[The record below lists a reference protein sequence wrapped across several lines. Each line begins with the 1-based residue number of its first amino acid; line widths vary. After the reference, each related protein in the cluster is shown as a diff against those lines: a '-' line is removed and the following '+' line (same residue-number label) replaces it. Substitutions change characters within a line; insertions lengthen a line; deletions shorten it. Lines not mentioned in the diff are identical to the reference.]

1 MGAASVLAAAGD
13 SVTSCGSASDHF
25 QVDYI
30 TLDADAT
37 GGPRKGKPFTITASG
52 TLDEAHTAGRV
63 VVDAHLKA
71 LGLVDEDVNADQKYT
86 WTPGVAA
93 GKTQVTIGPFTFPR
107 VAPGVF
113 DFTGKVTVEND
124 KAEPVLCLDI
134 ALDIPKILSE
144 ELEEEAEA
152 QLCEVS
158 DSDHITNIDQTDP
171 AVTSFDVDEVID
183 YVNAGI
189 DISVKA
195 PLLPAVAS
203 RLNNSQLQFLQAL
216 QGAAMSS
223 PASPRQP

>member
-1 MGAASVLAAAGD
+1 MGDAS
-13 SVTSCGSASDHF
+13 
-25 QVDYI
+25 
-30 TLDADAT
+30 

-71 LGLVDEDVNADQKYT
+71 LGVVDEDVNADQKYT
-86 WTPGVAA
+86 WTPGIAS
-93 GKTQVTIGPFTFPR
+93 
-107 VAPGVF
+107 
-113 DFTGKVTVEND
+113 D

-195 PLLPAVAS
+195 PLLPAVGFKVEQLPIAISPGLAS
-203 RLNNSQLQFLQAL
+203 GHHVFTSVD
-216 QGAAMSS
+216 SS
-223 PASPRQP
+223 PQSNDLITVTGSVGLNDKNGEQYT